1 MTSSPADPF
10 GAASERRVAALVAD
24 DRVHGLA
31 TGITTAAVPTAPTT
45 STGGATVTEDRW
57 SAAFWD
63 AHYDTRPQ
71 IWSGDANAAL
81 VAEAADLPAGRAL
94 DVGCGEGGDAV
105 WLAARGWRVD
115 AVDVSPVAVERARAA
130 VERAGWADAVTL
142 TASDLRSDPPAA
154 GVYDLVNA
162 QFLHLPPDVRRPLYA
177 ALADAVAPGGTLLLV
192 LHHPRDLAAG
202 IPRPP
207 EPELFP
213 DEHEL
218 AGALDPDRWEV
229 LVADARPRPVTLP
242 DGSTVTGHDAVVRAR
257 RRA

>member
-1 MTSSPADPF
+1 MTPSPTDPF
-10 GAASERRVAALVAD
+10 GAASERRVAALVGGD
-24 DRVHGLA
+24 PHGLT
-31 TGITTAAVPTAPTT
+31 TGTAAPRTPTPSSAPTR
-45 STGGATVTEDRW
+45 GATVTEDRW

-63 AHYDTRPQ
+63 AHYATRPQ
-71 IWSGDANAAL
+71 LWSGDANAAL
-81 VAEAADLPAGRAL
+81 VAEAADLPPGRAL
-94 DVGCGEGGDAV
+94 DVGCGEGGDTV

-115 AVDVSPVAVERARAA
+115 AVDVSPVALERARAA
-130 VERAGWADAVTL
+130 VARAGVADAVTL
-142 TASDLRSDPPAA
+142 IATDLRADPPAA
-154 GVYDLVNA
+154 GVYDLVTA

-213 DEHEL
+213 DEQEL
-218 AGALDPDRWEV
+218 AEALDPARWEV